1 MRLKVKV
8 EVPRLPILYRHR
20 FMSFIKRL
28 VEEADEEYFRK
39 FFTSPRRPAPYSFAV
54 ILPPERAARR
64 ETFQISP
71 GSRLFVRETVFYLK
85 DPIRWIITSPFAD
98 FMGLL
103 VKGFLRYSI
112 HPFND
117 EIRMRVVG
125 VDIGEGHAVDSHEL
139 ILRTLSPVLV
149 ESRNHRP
156 LLPGEEG
163 FDGELNAIMD
173 RVLHSLRGRGLR
185 MPITLVPIEVRKS
198 VVKHKLE
205 GFYRGSGRPYMY
217 LTGFSGVF
225 RLRGFP
231 EDLKF
236 IVESGLGLRR
246 GQGFGALELA

>member
-1 MRLKVKV
+1 MRLEVRV

-39 FFTSPRRPAPYSFAV
+39 YFSSPRRPAPYSFAV
-54 ILPPERAARR
+54 ILPPGRASRK

-71 GSRLFVRETVFYLK
+71 RSRLFVRDTIFYPKGPL
-85 DPIRWIITSPFAD
+85 RWVITSPFAD

-103 VKGFLRYSI
+103 VKGFLRYSE

-117 EIRMRVVG
+117 EIRMKVLG
-125 VDIGEGHAVDSHEL
+125 VDIAEGPRVESHEV
-139 ILRTLSPVLV
+139 ILRSLSPVIV
-149 ESRNHRP
+149 ESRNHVP
-156 LLPGEEG
+156 LLPGQEG

-173 RVLHSLRGRGLR
+173 RVLQGLRGRGLK
-185 MPITLVPIEVRKS
+185 MPISLIPVEVRKS

-205 GFYRGSGRPYMY
+205 GFYRGSGKPYMY
-217 LTGFSGVF
+217 LTGFSGTF
-225 RLRGFP
+225 YLRGFP

-236 IVESGLGLRR
+236 MVEAGLGLRR
-246 GQGFGALELA
+246 GQGFGTLELA